1 MASSL
6 GFWLD
11 KKDSYSNNGNLE
23 INSELHIN
31 YWVLPNEG
39 INYLDIGVKL
49 TNKPN
54 AGNIESKIKSIVFYL
69 PFEKKHIEYDS
80 ELGNVVCSDHELL
93 SAIFNSYVTETSY
106 ITGSGIHSIS
116 LPDNKK
122 MKFYTQID
130 QENGDGVKG
139 VKISELNDKK
149 EKGVQ
154 VTFPMDLFNAELESN
169 VPIYFRFRIKILD
182 NKAINRISNVTKSKA
197 PTILGDFSKIEV
209 IDFRINEARN
219 LPYKIRKKVIDFQSI
234 NVIHF
239 FLIREATSEFK
250 VSHSDYKRCRLLETE
265 LWDKYLGLKDTKS
278 QKLIYHWKQKTVGN
292 ISDDNEDCD
301 SKSELF
307 INHFSAFAKFS
318 SNTIPK
324 RAAVIVLLLS
334 IIIGIA
340 SGLATNYIWNA
351 TSSSMLVDEKLQ
363 SYDVSIPKPS
373 ASNITCSMY
382 WPTPKSENLL

>member
-11 KKDSYSNNGNLE
+11 KNEKNQDDTLE
-23 INSELHIN
+23 VNSELHIN
-31 YWVLPNEG
+31 YWVLPNDN

-49 TNKPN
+49 TNESSDE
-54 AGNIESKIKSIVFYL
+54 NIFSKIQNIVFYL
-69 PFEKKHIEYDS
+69 PFEKKYIEYDS

-93 SAIFNSYVTETSY
+93 SAIFNSYVTETSSV
-106 ITGSGIHSIS
+106 TGSGIHYIS
-116 LPDNKK
+116 LPDDKK
-122 MKFYTQID
+122 MNFYTQID
-130 QENGDGVKG
+130 QENGDGVQG
-139 VKISELNDKK
+139 VKINELNDKK

-154 VTFPMDLFNAELESN
+154 ITFPMVLFNNKNSSDI
-169 VPIYFRFRIKILD
+169 PMYFRFRIKILD
-182 NKAINRISNVTKSKA
+182 NKAVNKISNVTKPTS
-197 PTILGDFSKIEV
+197 PTILGDFSRIEV

-250 VSHSDYKRCRLLETE
+250 VSHSDYIRCRLLETE

-278 QKLIYHWKQKTVGN
+278 KKLIYHWKQKTSGYK
-292 ISDDNEDCD
+292 
-301 SKSELF
+301 SKKNNNPSSEEF

-324 RAAVIVLLLS
+324 RAAGFVLLLS
-334 IIIGIA
+334 ILIGII
-340 SGLATNYIWNA
+340 SGLATNYIW
-351 TSSSMLVDEKLQ
+351 SSKNIAPDKEVQEKDVCTFQQ
-363 SYDVSIPKPS
+363 SNKNY
-373 ASNITCSMY
+373 TCNMY
-382 WPTPKSENLL
+382 WPTPKPEKSF

>member
-11 KKDSYSNNGNLE
+11 KHDSYQEETLG

-31 YWVLPNEG
+31 YWVLPNQG

-49 TNKPN
+49 TNKSRVKDI
-54 AGNIESKIKSIVFYL
+54 ASKIQSIVFYL

-106 ITGSGIHSIS
+106 LTGSGIHYIS

-130 QENGDGVKG
+130 QENGDGVQG
-139 VKISELNDKK
+139 VKINDLNDKK

-154 VTFPMDLFNAELESN
+154 VTFPISLFNNEPKN
-169 VPIYFRFRIKILD
+169 DIPIYFRFRIKILD
-182 NKAINRISNVTKSKA
+182 NKALNRISNVTKSKS

-209 IDFRINEARN
+209 TDFRINEARN

-250 VSHSDYKRCRLLETE
+250 VSHSNYERCRLLETE

-278 QKLIYHWKQKTVGN
+278 QKLIYHWKQKTSGYLSEEGEMSN
-292 ISDDNEDCD
+292 
-301 SKSELF
+301 SKSDLF

-334 IIIGIA
+334 ILIGIT
-340 SGLATNYIWNA
+340 SGLATNYIWNS
-351 TSSSMLVDEKLQ
+351 TNNSILVTEIQDNV
-363 SYDVSIPKPS
+363 YI
-373 ASNITCSMY
+373 CH
-382 WPTPKSENLL
+382 